1 MNAGFRSEKGK
12 YFSCGMLSIS
22 QGRQLCAFN
31 GFSAGQSWNIWKL
44 SVLPAGHGTPGRV
57 FRKRGRAQDGRIW
70 GTPCGSPL
78 IWSLSPLKT
87 HPLFFLQPLL
97 SMVLKQ
103 APEIHTESKKNE
115 NSKTTWMAPGS
126 FSRSY
131 CLPHPTWTLSN
142 IPSLFSGILK
152 FSLEQSA
159 TSPCYWCSIAQLIG
173 VFAETE
179 PDLLSAAHSLTWL
192 LWTLLT

>member
-1 MNAGFRSEKGK
+1 MDCCLKSAQQAMNAGFRSEKGK
-12 YFSCGMLSIS
+12 YFCCGMLSIS

-44 SVLPAGHGTPGRV
+44 SVLLAGHGTPGRV

-97 SMVLKQ
+97 STVLKR
-103 APEIHTESKKNE
+103 APEIHTESKKL
-115 NSKTTWMAPGS
+115 KTAKPLGWHQAHSAGAIVS
-126 FSRSY
+126 
-131 CLPHPTWTLSN
+131 PTQHE
-142 IPSLFSGILK
+142 PF
-152 FSLEQSA
+152 Q
-159 TSPCYWCSIAQLIG
+159 TSPVSFLA
-173 VFAETE
+173 F
-179 PDLLSAAHSLTWL
+179 
-192 LWTLLT
+192 